1 MSLIDLNNQVWSQD
15 SDTELGDTPAAG
27 GSAAVTITGDWT
39 GGLTQASRSR
49 GEDRVCIPLP
59 SIIFPASAV
68 PASAACPRVDSKSVK
83 V

>member
-39 GGLTQASRSR
+39 GGLTQASKEQ
-49 GEDRVCIPLP
+49 G
-59 SIIFPASAV
+59 
-68 PASAACPRVDSKSVK
+68 
-83 V
+83 